1 MSKSP
6 SELIHRYLMGI
17 ASQDEVLELETLLSA
32 DDRLLEEFLF
42 QAELDAHL
50 RQETQC
56 VTITSAKN
64 DAPSKQ
70 ASSALWKWISGASTL
85 ATTILIGII
94 LFNMPPQRVVLAYPS
109 LGELTIEIPGSEQNL
124 WTAVARGD
132 LEAIRLEL
140 NSSVSADAKAGCGL
154 TPLHIATLAN
164 QPAAVELLLANGADV
179 SVVDREGNTAL
190 HMASF
195 LGRTNIVVA
204 LLRGG
209 ANPDQRNHLGFS
221 SFDNVA
227 ITWSAGLEDY
237 YRHIETVLNTRL
249 DLERIRA
256 ERPRILRLLVSE
268 VPIPSGVAPPVSLW
282 RAAMTGNT
290 AAVQQHLR
298 AGTDINA
305 KEDFGG
311 STPLILAAIF
321 GQAEIVKI
329 LIDAGAELDL
339 RNSSGGTALHQAC
352 FFGRPEIVE
361 LILNSGADPHLVNSW
376 DFTPLDL
383 VTIEFDDRLEETY
396 RHVYES
402 LGLEFD
408 AKFVSESRLQ
418 IAGILRELQSDNVGM
433 DHQ

>member
-1 MSKSP
+1 
-6 SELIHRYLMGI
+6 
-17 ASQDEVLELETLLSA
+17 
-32 DDRLLEEFLF
+32 
-42 QAELDAHL
+42 
-50 RQETQC
+50 
-56 VTITSAKN
+56 
-64 DAPSKQ
+64 
-70 ASSALWKWISGASTL
+70 
-85 ATTILIGII
+85 
-94 LFNMPPQRVVLAYPS
+94 
-109 LGELTIEIPGSEQNL
+109 
-124 WTAVARGD
+124 
-132 LEAIRLEL
+132 
-140 NSSVSADAKAGCGL
+140 
-154 TPLHIATLAN
+154 
-164 QPAAVELLLANGADV
+164 
-179 SVVDREGNTAL
+179 
-190 HMASF
+190 
-195 LGRTNIVVA
+195 
-204 LLRGG
+204 
-209 ANPDQRNHLGFS
+209 
-221 SFDNVA
+221 
-227 ITWSAGLEDY
+227 
-237 YRHIETVLNTRL
+237 
-249 DLERIRA
+249 
-256 ERPRILRLLVSE
+256 
-268 VPIPSGVAPPVSLW
+268 
-282 RAAMTGNT
+282 MTGNT

-321 GQAEIVKI
+321 GQSEIVKI

-418 IAGILRELQSDNVGM
+418 IAGILRELQSDKVGM